1 MVIDMICCTLCET
14 MTPITKAAMT
24 SGARIT
30 GSSLS
35 FGGVVM
41 VWAGA
46 VSFSVVRVAA

>member
-1 MVIDMICCTLCET
+1 

-30 GSSLS
+30 GSSLG
-35 FGGVVM
+35 FGGGVGM
-41 VWAGA
+41 VWAGG